1 MTSFSKKYYYFNNII
16 FIISSNS
23 SINLPSKLMNLTT
36 DFKTIVISDV
46 HLGTR
51 GSKAKEVSRF
61 LKQYSCENLV
71 LNGDIID
78 GWQLKKSGS
87 WKRKHTRFFN
97 RVLKMIENNNT
108 KVFYLRGNHDD
119 FLDQILPLQI
129 GNLSIQNDM
138 IYESNGKKFFI
149 THGDVFDSV
158 TSNFRWIA
166 YLGDIGYTFLLW
178 LNRQVNYHRRKRGLS
193 YFSLSQY
200 IKGKV
205 KSAVS
210 YIDEYE
216 TELAKMA
223 RSRGCDGIIC
233 GHIHKAENRTIEGIT
248 YLNSGDWVETM
259 SALAEDHE
267 GNWQLIY
274 YNEIDFKKTS
284 KENIIPIESKIDL
297 KTVAFNGI
305 LNDLNLPNFK
315 V

>member
-1 MTSFSKKYYYFNNII
+1 MD
-16 FIISSNS
+16 
-23 SINLPSKLMNLTT
+23 LTT

-61 LKQYSCENLV
+61 LKQYSCENLI

-138 IYESNGKKFFI
+138 IYESKGRKFFI

-233 GHIHKAENRTIEGIT
+233 GHIHKAENRTIEGVT

-259 SALAEDHE
+259 SALAEDHD

-274 YNEIDFKKTS
+274 YNEIDFKKAS
-284 KENIIPIESKIDL
+284 KENIIPIESKLDL

-305 LNDLNLPNFK
+305 INDLNLPNFK

>member
-1 MTSFSKKYYYFNNII
+1 
-16 FIISSNS
+16 
-23 SINLPSKLMNLTT
+23 MNLTT

-61 LKQYSCENLV
+61 LKQYSCENLI

-108 KVFYLRGNHDD
+108 RVFYLRGNHDD

-138 IYESNGKKFFI
+138 VYESNGKRFFI

-178 LNRQVNYHRRKRGLS
+178 LNRQVNYHRRRKGLS

-205 KSAVS
+205 KSAIS

-223 RSRGCDGIIC
+223 SSRGCDGIIC

-259 SALAEDHE
+259 SALAEDHK

-274 YNEIDFKKTS
+274 YNEIDFKKES
-284 KENIIPIESKIDL
+284 KEKIIPIESNLDL
-297 KTVAFNGI
+297 KTVAFNR
-305 LNDLNLPNFK
+305 LSDDLDFPNFNI
-315 V
+315 

>member
-1 MTSFSKKYYYFNNII
+1 M
-16 FIISSNS
+16 
-23 SINLPSKLMNLTT
+23 
-36 DFKTIVISDV
+36 
-46 HLGTR
+46 HLGTK
-51 GSKAKEVSRF
+51 GSKAKEVARF
-61 LKQYSCENLV
+61 LKQHSCENLI

-78 GWQLKKSGS
+78 GWQLRKSGT

-97 RVLKMIENNNT
+97 RVLKMIEQENT

-129 GNLSIQNDM
+129 GNLSIQKDM
-138 IYESNGKKFFI
+138 VYESNGKKFFI
-149 THGDVFDSV
+149 THGDIFDSI

-178 LNRQVNYHRRKRGLS
+178 LNRQVNHHRRRKGLP

-200 IKGKV
+200 VKGKV

-216 TELAKMA
+216 SELAKVA
-223 RSRGCDGIIC
+223 KVKGCDGIIC
-233 GHIHKAENRTIEGIT
+233 GHIHKAENRKIEGIT

-259 SALAEDHE
+259 SALAEDHD

-274 YNEIDFKKTS
+274 YNEMDFSKKS
-284 KENIIPIESKIDL
+284 DEKLREIGPQLDL
-297 KTVAFNGI
+297 KTVAFDKLPENF
-305 LNDLNLPNFK
+305 NLGNFRF
-315 V
+315 